1 MRKYIVRKNFDQN
14 NLDEL
19 NVPNRSVFFEKK
31 KSDKILFEEGQK
43 PNNEKQTNS
52 TNPSE
57 DQYVANTNPDE
68 EILST
73 EAKKIFDVSLSA
85 MEEYDKKRLD
95 NIYNQLSTEKKIS
108 KELNE
113 KLHKNLSKIA
123 SAELE
128 LVKKK
133 NQLEKDLDD
142 KTKQLIDSERFAA
155 IGQLSGKLAHE
166 LRTPLTVIKGSVG
179 VMKHKKGEVIDDSI
193 IQKLELMEESIYRM
207 NNQVEK
213 VLNFVQKYPLNK
225 KEVSLRDIIQR
236 SVSLLRKN
244 PNITILTPKND
255 VKFNCDPIKMEVVIG
270 NMLLNAIQ
278 AIEKEIGQI
287 IIEISESPDSIKIT
301 IQDSGKGIPEDLG
314 EQIFS
319 PLVSSKMDGTGLG
332 LSSVKN
338 IVEQHGGVINFTNN
352 PTTFTISFPI

>member
-19 NVPNRSVFFEKK
+19 NAPNRTVFFEKNK
-31 KSDKILFEEGQK
+31 DAKTQFAKDKNS
-43 PNNEKQTNS
+43 NNEKQNNS
-52 TNPSE
+52 LNRPIDKHRMKT
-57 DQYVANTNPDE
+57 TTDE
-68 EILST
+68 ELLST
-73 EAKKIFDVSLSA
+73 EAKKIFNESLSA

-95 NIYNQLSTEKKIS
+95 SIYNQLSTEKKIS

-179 VMKHKKGEVIDDSI
+179 VIKHKRGEVIDDSI

-225 KEVSLRDIIQR
+225 KEVSLRDIIRR

-244 PNITILTPKND
+244 SNITILAPKND
-255 VKFNCDPIKMEVVIG
+255 IILNCDPIKMEVVIG

-287 IIEISESPDSIKIT
+287 NIGIDESHDSVNIT
-301 IQDSGKGIPEDLG
+301 VQDSGKGIPEELG
-314 EQIFS
+314 EKIFT
-319 PLVSSKMDGTGLG
+319 PLVSSKMDGIGLG

-338 IVEQHGGVINFTNN
+338 IVEQHGGVINFKNN
-352 PTTFTISFPI
+352 PTTFTISFPK